1 VQAGAFYAKWLPS
14 LTVGKGQ
21 RPGSYDEFGDLA
33 THLRYV
39 ERHSRK
45 LARTTFYAM
54 GRWQAKLEKKQAFLG
69 RIVDIGAE
77 LYAIASACVYANTI
91 KTDAPQRGA
100 EAYALADLFCKQAR
114 GRAEALFAELW
125 SNNDDANY
133 KAAQEVLA
141 GRFKW
146 IEDGIADPSGDGP
159 MIAAQ
164 PEALT
169 K

>member
-1 VQAGAFYAKWLPS
+1 
-14 LTVGKGQ
+14 
-21 RPGSYDEFGDLA
+21 
-33 THLRYV
+33 
-39 ERHSRK
+39 
-45 LARTTFYAM
+45 M

-77 LYAIASACVYANTI
+77 LFAIAAAATYATTI
-91 KTDAPQRGA
+91 KTEHPERGE

-114 GRAEALFAELW
+114 SRVDALFSELW

-141 GRFKW
+141 GRFTW
-146 IEDGIADPSGDGP
+146 LEEGIADPSGDGP

-164 PEALT
+164 PEGVDEPALA